1 VSKLSPSGGPGQ
13 RRRPPVY
20 SLAPLI
26 ALSLLAALLLTQSA
40 VTLAYP
46 SFQSP
51 VQEPTQTPA
60 VVPTEPPVGPP
71 EETPIV
77 PPGETPVVPPG
88 EIPVVPPGE
97 TPVIPPGGEATPS
110 ARPEVTPG
118 EEASPQ
124 VPTPTGAAGEEG
136 SSLLRGVSPA
146 VLIDTC
152 VVGLSSVWLC
162 CGGFAL
168 VVFVL
173 LVVATF
179 LLRVS

>member
-1 VSKLSPSGGPGQ
+1 VSKLSPTGGPGQ

-20 SLAPLI
+20 SLAPLL
-26 ALSLLAALLLTQSA
+26 AVSLLAALLLTQSA

-60 VVPTEPPVGPP
+60 VAPTKPPVEPS
-71 EETPIV
+71 
-77 PPGETPVVPPG
+77 GETPVVPPG
-88 EIPVVPPGE
+88 ETPVAPPGE
-97 TPVIPPGGEATPS
+97 TPVLPPGGEATPS
-110 ARPEVTPG
+110 VGPEATPG
-118 EEASPQ
+118 EEAPPQ
-124 VPTPTGAAGEEG
+124 APTPEGAAEEEG
-136 SSLLRGVSPA
+136 SSLFRGLSPA

-168 VVFVL
+168 VVFL
-173 LVVATF
+173 LLIIASF

>member
-1 VSKLSPSGGPGQ
+1 VSKLSATGGSGQ

-60 VVPTEPPVGPP
+60 VAPTKPPVEPS
-71 EETPIV
+71 
-77 PPGETPVVPPG
+77 GETPVVPPG
-88 EIPVVPPGE
+88 E
-97 TPVIPPGGEATPS
+97 TPVLPPGGEATPS
-110 ARPEVTPG
+110 VEPEATPG
-118 EEASPQ
+118 EEASPEA
-124 VPTPTGAAGEEG
+124 PTPEGAAEEEG
-136 SSLLRGVSPA
+136 SSLFRGLSPA

-168 VVFVL
+168 VVFL
-173 LVVATF
+173 LLIIASF